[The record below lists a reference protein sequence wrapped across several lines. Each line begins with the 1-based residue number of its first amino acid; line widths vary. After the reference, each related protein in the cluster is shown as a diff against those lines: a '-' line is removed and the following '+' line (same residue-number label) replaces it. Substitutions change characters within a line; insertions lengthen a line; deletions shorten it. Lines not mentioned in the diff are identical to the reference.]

1 MSVLIKGME
10 KPKSCESCPFEDF
23 GGCMFRVQKEDCPLA
38 EVPTPHGPLIDWD
51 ELSTFMYHHAFEL
64 DSADQRWDSG
74 CWIRYR
80 LFENAMKAMP
90 TIIEAEEGKSNG

>member
-1 MSVLIKGME
+1 MSILIKGMKMPKGCHE
-10 KPKSCESCPFEDF
+10 CPLLYVTHICDGTKSC
-23 GGCMFRVQKEDCPLA
+23 PLV
-38 EVPTPHGPLIDWD
+38 EVPAPHGKLVDAD
-51 ELSTFMYHHAFEL
+51 ELDHFMYHHAFEL

-90 TIIEAEEGKSNG
+90 TIIEAEEGSEE